1 MKKTIFIA
9 IFLLQTC
16 STFMLYPSVDESEP
30 IIQEIKNDLL
40 SEPKLDEQ
48 GNTYLH
54 RVQNAEM
61 TRHLLKKGLSVHA
74 LNALNQTPLH
84 LAQNPDVI
92 QVLIDAGAD
101 VNAVDIYGRT
111 PIFYAPNIAKI
122 NTLIANGAS
131 VDIKDND
138 QKNALYYQWNPE
150 IAAMLILYGADFDNL
165 MYSKDLET
173 KSIETAKRYLR
184 DFKDLETAR
193 KMYYH
198 GDKINS
204 TVKKAYDKY
213 LLQNN
218 SVWLDEL
225 LQNPEIKRLFSP
237 NFLARRQEAINVY
250 RHDQKALAKALA
262 KHQLPYDVFNSKS
275 QRGYG
280 L

>member
-1 MKKTIFIA
+1 M
-9 IFLLQTC
+9 FLLQTC
-16 STFMLYPSVDESEP
+16 FTAMMYSSGNKSGRIIDQKLFNESGP
-30 IIQEIKNDLL
+30 IIQQVLFEEN
-40 SEPKLDEQ
+40 LDEQ

-54 RVQNAEM
+54 RADTAEM
-61 TRHLLKKGLSVHA
+61 TRHLLKKGLDV
-74 LNALNQTPLH
+74 NAQNVFNQTPLH

-138 QKNALYYQWNPE
+138 QKNALYYQWDPE
-150 IAAMLILYGADFDNL
+150 IAAMLILHGADFDNL

-173 KSIETAKRYLR
+173 ESIETVKRYLR
-184 DFKDLETAR
+184 DFKDLTTAR

-198 GDKINS
+198 GDKINP
-204 TVKKAYDKY
+204 TVKKAYDDYVFRKDPKSLDM
-213 LLQNN
+213 LLE
-218 SVWLDEL
+218 S
-225 LQNPEIKRLFSP
+225 PKIKRLFSP

-250 RHDQKALAKALA
+250 RHDQKALSKALA
-262 KHQLPYDVFNSKS
+262 KHQLPYDAFNSKS
-275 QRGYG
+275 QRGYD